1 MSKSDAW
8 MPLYIGDYLSD
19 TMHLTCEQSGAYLHL
34 IMHYWRAGALPD
46 NDIALAQITRLSP
59 KAWKANRAIVE
70 PFFTVGGGKWT
81 HKRIDAERKKS
92 AEVKERYAERAQKG
106 AAKRWGK
113 NASSN
118 ATGNASSIP
127 EGCNGH
133 GNLHLQVSNETI
145 ESSNED
151 LSAEPTDEPVTEEE
165 ILEAWHE
172 RMVPLGF
179 SAVRKMTPQR
189 KRSLA
194 ARRREYPHIDDWQR
208 AFSALERSRFCQ
220 GENDRGW
227 RADFDF
233 LCQSKSLT
241 KLIEGAYDQ

>member
-1 MSKSDAW
+1 MSRANAW

-34 IMHYWRAGALPD
+34 IMHYWRAGELPD
-46 NDIALAQITRLSP
+46 SDVALAQIARLSM
-59 KAWKANRAIVE
+59 KAWKAHKPILAA
-70 PFFTVGGGKWT
+70 FFAAEWK
-81 HKRIDAERKKS
+81 HKRIEAERQKS
-92 AEVKERYAERAQKG
+92 NEVKERYHERAVK
-106 AAKRWGK
+106 AAQARHKQPPS

-118 ATGNASSIP
+118 GHASLKDS
-127 EGCNGH
+127 
-133 GNLHLQVSNETI
+133 NLHLQGSNEPI

-151 LSAEPTDEPVTEEE
+151 LSAEPTDQPVTEAE
-165 ILEAWHE
+165 ILEAWHQ

-179 SAVRKMTPQR
+179 PAVRKMTPQR

-194 ARRREYPHIDDWQR
+194 ARRREFPRIEDWQC
-208 AFSALERSRFCQ
+208 AFSALERSQFCR

-241 KLIEGAYDQ
+241 KLIEGAYDH